1 MRKRVWLI
9 IAMVIL
15 AVCVVGTVDAQMK
28 GKKITLYYVDHGTP
42 GNPFWVVYFRGID
55 DAAALLKPM
64 GVEVKHLSSGA
75 DVKKQMD
82 LLRQAVAANPDGLV
96 TSMIDPKSFDPILK
110 PLVDKGVPIM
120 AVNVEDPRPVGQRIP
135 YLAYYGEDT
144 WKSGVELADAF
155 IRYIEQTGGKKPTFI
170 LLGNPQAGH
179 YVWEARLQK
188 FAETLQAKYGTK
200 SERIVI
206 GEDPTKATEIVKAY
220 LVKNPK
226 VDVIVTTNWQTHANV
241 ALLKSMG
248 KTPGKDV
255 YLAAFDLMPE
265 LMQDIKDGTVVCTH
279 DQQQYLQGFL
289 PLMDLYLNLTA
300 YSVHPFGIVG
310 TGPIIVDKTNVDSVL
325 AGTKAG
331 YR

>member
-1 MRKRVWLI
+1 MKSRALMILATIV
-9 IAMVIL
+9 L
-15 AVCVVGTVDAQMK
+15 AVCAPGRADAQMK

-55 DAAALLKPM
+55 DAAAILKPL

-75 DVKKQMD
+75 DVKKQID
-82 LLRQAVAANPDGLV
+82 LLKQAAAANPDGLV
-96 TSMIDPKSFDPILK
+96 TSMIDPKSFEPILK
-110 PLVDKGVPIM
+110 PLVDNGVPIM

-155 IRYIEQTGGKKPTFI
+155 IRYVEQTGGKKPQLI

-188 FAETLQAKYGTK
+188 FAETLEAKWGTK
-200 SERIVI
+200 SEKIVI
-206 GEDPTKATEIVKAY
+206 GEDPTKAGEIVKAS
-220 LVKNPK
+220 LVKNPQI
-226 VDVIVTTNWQTHANV
+226 DVIVTTNWQTHANV

-255 YLAAFDLMPE
+255 YLAAFDPMPE
-265 LMQDIKDGTVVCTH
+265 LLQDIKDGLVVATH

-300 YSVHPFGIVG
+300 YGVHPFGIVG
-310 TGPIIVDKTNVDSVL
+310 TGPIIIDKTNVDSVF

>member
-1 MRKRVWLI
+1 MKRRVLMVLALI
-9 IAMVIL
+9 VL
-15 AVCVVGTVDAQMK
+15 AVCVVGTVSAQMK

-55 DAAALLKPM
+55 DAAAMLKQY

-75 DVKKQMD
+75 DVKKQID
-82 LLRQAVAANPDGLV
+82 LLKQAAAANPDGLV

-110 PLVDKGVPIM
+110 PLAAKGVPIM
-120 AVNVEDPRPVGQRIP
+120 AVNVEDPRPVGERIP

-155 IRYIEQTGGKKPTFI
+155 IRYVERSGGKKPQFI

-188 FAETLQAKYGTK
+188 FAETLAAKWGTK
-200 SERIVI
+200 SEKIVI
-206 GEDPTKATEIVKAY
+206 GEDPTKALEIVKAS

-241 ALLKSMG
+241 GLLKSMG

-265 LMQDIKDGTVVCTH
+265 LMQDIKDGTVVATH

-300 YSVHPFGIVG
+300 YSVHPFNIVG
-310 TGPIIVDKTNVDSVL
+310 TGPIIVDKSNVDSVF